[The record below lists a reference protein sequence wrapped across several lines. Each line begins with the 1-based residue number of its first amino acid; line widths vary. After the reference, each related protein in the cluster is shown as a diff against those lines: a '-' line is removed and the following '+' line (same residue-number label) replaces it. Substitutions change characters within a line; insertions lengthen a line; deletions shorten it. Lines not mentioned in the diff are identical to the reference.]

1 MAGIDYWEE
10 EASLKGLAM
19 PVAQLLIDG
28 WATGDDAVIAAL
40 DRYAYESCDRFIN
53 ETLLHLRRVY
63 KKQVFRGSPTSDNNR
78 PGGSSSD
85 ESVLQDFRRKS
96 PAAQNEILMKSIG
109 MLLYETDMYG
119 NSLFEKKQDWIAIYL
134 VVKSRLKIRVT
145 QKNFEPF
152 AIKIT
157 PADFPEDLTI
167 SSSTISNISHWGLP
181 DTPYYMWTERHLS
194 QNPNAARM
202 SVICDR
208 FWSLIKQNT
217 YEIS

>member
-63 KKQVFRGSPTSDNNR
+63 KKQVFRGSPASDNNR
-78 PGGSSSD
+78 PGGGSSD
-85 ESVLQDFRRKS
+85 ESVLQDFQRKS
-96 PAAQNEILMKSIG
+96 PAARNEILMKSIG
-109 MLLYETDMYG
+109 MLLNQTDMNG
-119 NSLFEKKQDWIAIYL
+119 NSLFENKQDWIAIYL
-134 VVKSRLKIRVT
+134 VVRSRLRIRVT
-145 QKNFEPF
+145 QKDFEPF
-152 AIKIT
+152 ANKIT
-157 PADFPEDLTI
+157 PADFPENLTI

-194 QNPNAARM
+194 KNPYAARVSM
-202 SVICDR
+202 ICDR
-208 FWSLIKQNT
+208 FWRLIMQNT
-217 YEIS
+217 YDIS